1 MSLMVN
7 FPSKFDIYGVVN
19 STIYQKTKIL
29 VEFLNN
35 NNSGDKANINPM
47 DPFEFSEYKIKLKK
61 EGKICSD
68 EQSIIIIRNDDE
80 LFSFNEFLRWMRKN
94 SNFKDEFPED
104 RRLEFLAEKEQD
116 DYLVELQKKHPLLY
130 LDITIEDRPAG
141 QFIIKLFQNKCP
153 KTSKWFYNYFKK
165 DSEISYNGVRFERL
179 VHNGW
184 IQSGEFQQDG
194 VRIIDNIPIENFV
207 IQHSTRGIVSLCN
220 LGPPNPTEN
229 SSPFMIQFKENPF
242 FNKKY
247 VALGKLVFGYSLL
260 DQIEK
265 IPTTYEKPINEIRIS
280 KAGIWQSV
288 NQSIKPPEYKE
299 FIDEV
304 KPEVLR
310 NWFIKTNESIHY
322 PKDYQEKLKQQKLQ
336 LEQDQQSNLEADSL
350 IIEYL

>member
-1 MSLMVN
+1 MSNIIM
-7 FPSKFDIYGVVN
+7 KFDIYGAVN
-19 STIYQKTKIL
+19 TIVYQQAKIL
-29 VEFLNN
+29 TEFLNN
-35 NNSGDKANINPM
+35 KNSEYKAQLNPM
-47 DPFEFSEYKIKLKK
+47 DPFEFSEYKTKLKQQ
-61 EGKICSD
+61 GRIS
-68 EQSIIIIRNDDE
+68 NDKLSLVVIVNDNE
-80 LFSFNEFLRWMRKN
+80 ITDFNDFLKWVIKN
-94 SNFKDEFPED
+94 AGYKDEFPEEYK
-104 RRLEFLAEKEQD
+104 LEMFAHKEQD
-116 DYLVELQKKHPLLY
+116 KFLIELQKKHPLLY

-141 QFIIKLFQNKCP
+141 QFIIKLFHNKCP
-153 KTSKWFYNYFKK
+153 KTSKWFYDFFKK
-165 DSEISYNGVRFERL
+165 NSEISYNGVKFERL

-207 IQHSTRGIVSLCN
+207 IPHSSRGIVSLCN

-247 VALGKLVFGYSLL
+247 VAFGKLVFGDNLL

-265 IPTTYEKPINEIRIS
+265 IPTRYEKPINEIRIS
-280 KAGIWQSV
+280 NTGVWQSENESNV
-288 NQSIKPPEYKE
+288 PPEYKE

-310 NWFIKTNESIHY
+310 NWFIKTNEVIHY
-322 PKDYQEKLKQQKLQ
+322 TNGYKEKIEQQKQQQELV
-336 LEQDQQSNLEADSL
+336 QQANEEADSL